1 MKLYVALL
9 SASVLVLGA
18 CAQFEKKDETVS
30 QNTVPAN
37 VCVLTQEKPVKVS
50 GAVDVYDGMARAVKY
65 NTLKLS
71 EDMRQKIYTD
81 NPNLSPKDIILNV
94 LNSPDNGNALYN
106 GVRALDY
113 AILYAGAYLAETPE
127 QASLLIMQKSA
138 QSLAVAAVKTH
149 GDILASEKIIRKIN
163 NLIKTEK
170 TKLAALNA
178 KYNLSGK
185 LSDEE
190 MSYKASLEAAL
201 VQLPELREN
210 LVSEVV
216 TYRQL
221 IKDDNDKLKLDGR
234 KFFELNELDKK
245 MSPEVYQMAAM
256 RKRPEFESPE
266 ARIRDYDFAAIDRY
280 IAYNYDADKSLDIN
294 GFEQNQTVYIE
305 ALEKQAEKAA
315 NGLIDAIAA
324 YRKSQNSDE
333 AFRLKEKIYD
343 ELVSSIFVQ
352 INLMFHVVKVNTLD
366 LDKTNR
372 EYANLKKE
380 ISRLKSRNLSYADKE
395 TLLDK
400 QVMLLKL
407 EILRERIKAER
418 SSAIA
423 SLYFYAGYN
432 PFGCS
437 FFAEAPSVLAD
448 KFKQGF
454 TSDRVILL
462 NQAYED
468 AQKNQEKTLQEKNSH
483 ESWAKGDNWLE
494 DVVEGETF
502 SEDEKRWMAD
512 ESTRVNEPA
521 KMFAQVQDV
530 DDGAIE
536 KASFEV
542 LEPKVEDAISVSTKE
557 KVESSTNKKTKVSDL
572 ILRKKDSMEK
582 IQSHPKDRYAPYVGD
597 EPNRRKVLQLGAYI
611 YPKNYD
617 YDWNRLRSTYP
628 QLKAFEPMQQ
638 KAQVHGK
645 MFHRLLIYSEKANL
659 RDLCNYLRKNHEDCF
674 LR

>member
-1 MKLYVALL
+1 MKWYVALL
-9 SASVLVLGA
+9 SVSVLVLGA
-18 CAQFEKKDETVS
+18 CAQVEKQDN
-30 QNTVPAN
+30 NTVPNAASTN
-37 VCVLTQEKPVKVS
+37 VCALKQEKPIKVS

-71 EDMRQKIYTD
+71 EDMRQKIYTT

-163 NLIKTEK
+163 NLIQTEK

-178 KYNLSGK
+178 KYNLGGK

-190 MSYKASLEAAL
+190 MSYKSSLEAAL

-210 LVSEVV
+210 LVNEVV

-245 MSPEVYQMAAM
+245 MSPEVYQRAAM
-256 RKRPEFESPE
+256 HKRPEFESPE
-266 ARIRDYDFAAIDRY
+266 AKIRDYDFVAIDRY

-294 GFEQNQTVYIE
+294 GFEQNQALYIE
-305 ALEKQAEKAA
+305 ALEKQADKAA
-315 NGLIDAIAA
+315 NGLIGAIAA
-324 YRKSQNSDE
+324 YQKSQNSDE

-352 INLMFHVVKVNTLD
+352 INLMFHVVKVTTLD

-372 EYANLKKE
+372 EYTNLKKE
-380 ISRLKSRNLSYADKE
+380 VSRLKSRDLSYADKE

-400 QVMLLKL
+400 QVLLLKL
-407 EILRERIKAER
+407 EILRERVKAER

-437 FFAEAPSVLAD
+437 FYADTPAVLAD
-448 KFKQGF
+448 TFKKGF

-462 NQAYED
+462 NQAYEE
-468 AQKNQEKTLQEKNSH
+468 AQKNKEKAFQVENHH
-483 ESWAKGDNWLE
+483 ERWATGDNWLE
-494 DVVEGETF
+494 KVVEGEKL
-502 SEDEKRWMAD
+502 SDDEKRWQAD
-512 ESTRVNEPA
+512 ENTRVNESA
-521 KMFAQVQDV
+521 KMSENAQEF
-530 DDGAIE
+530 DDE
-536 KASFEV
+536 PVKEASFEFW
-542 LEPKVEDAISVSTKE
+542 EPKLKAKSPVPAKAMATQNE
-557 KVESSTNKKTKVSDL
+557 KPKVSDL
-572 ILRKKDSMEK
+572 ILRKKNSMEK
-582 IQSHPKDRYAPYVGD
+582 IQSHPKDRYAPYVGE

-617 YDWNRLRSTYP
+617 NDWKRLSSTYP
-628 QLKAFEPMQQ
+628 QLKNFEPMQQ